1 MDSSYKQE
9 VSVGLMVIFGLAAFT
24 IAMFWL
30 TGRSLTSRDFTAAV
44 EFTDVAGLKVGD
56 PVRVSGVTK
65 GRVAEVH
72 LVKVGQVV
80 VTLAIDPA
88 VAPRS
93 DASAIVASADFL
105 GAKYVEYNP
114 GSSETPLAAG
124 KPIAGSA
131 EEQFGDIAA
140 KAAGNASHLI
150 ENINKGLN
158 PGQLASD
165 IHNTL
170 IVTQHGMRALA
181 DASSGPMIQQT
192 TQTLKAVQGV
202 MSRIDSVLGT
212 RDAVSSGKRLDSL
225 TANLNQLTTH
235 LAAATSSLNK
245 LLAKMDSGQ
254 GTLGKMATDSMLY
267 RNMSSTLAALSALL
281 TDLKERP
288 GRYLTVKV
296 F

>member
-1 MDSSYKQE
+1 MDSGYKQE
-9 VSVGLMVIFGLAAFT
+9 VSVGLMVIFGLVAFT

-30 TGRSLTSRDFTAAV
+30 TGRSIVSKELTAEVQFA
-44 EFTDVAGLKVGD
+44 DVAGLKVGD

-65 GRVAEVH
+65 GRVAAVR
-72 LVKVGQVV
+72 LARVGKVI
-80 VTLAIDPA
+80 VTLSLEPEVQPHA
-88 VAPRS
+88 

-114 GSSETPLAAG
+114 GSAEQPLAAG
-124 KPIAGSA
+124 TPIAGGA
-131 EEQFGDIAA
+131 EDQFTDIAS
-140 KAAGNASHLI
+140 KAARNASSLI
-150 ENINKGLN
+150 ENVNKGLN

-170 IVTQHGMRALA
+170 VVTQRGMRALEDVA
-181 DASSGPMIQQT
+181 TGPMVGQT

-202 MSRIDSVLGT
+202 MARIDSVLGT
-212 RDAVSSGKRLDSL
+212 RDAASNGRRLDSL
-225 TANLNQLTTH
+225 TANLSQLTTH
-235 LAAATSSLNK
+235 LATATSSLNK

-254 GTLGKMATDSMLY
+254 GTLGKMATDSTLY
-267 RNMSSTLAALSALL
+267 RNLSSTLAALSSLL